1 MTKRYRQGQ
10 ILKLIRTNNI
20 STQEDLANALRAG
33 GVEATQ
39 VTLSRDIRE
48 MGLVKT
54 AEGYRALPP
63 QERPEDLASV
73 ASEFVNDVRLAQNQI
88 VLRTAP
94 GHASLVALALDHADW
109 PEVAGT
115 LAGDDTVLVICTDA
129 AIAETVRG
137 RLMQLLGSVHD
148 FQQRGADSPARLLFR
163 APIR

>member
-1 MTKRYRQGQ
+1 MTKAYRQGQ
-10 ILKLIRTNNI
+10 ILRLIRTNNI
-20 STQEDLANALRAG
+20 STQEDLAGALRAS

-54 AEGYRALPP
+54 ADGYRALPP
-63 QERPEDLASV
+63 REQPDDLASV
-73 ASEFVNDVRLAQNQI
+73 MGEFVRDVRLAQNQI

-94 GHASLVALALDHADW
+94 GHASLVAVTLDRVDW

-137 RLMQLLGSVHD
+137 RLMQLL
-148 FQQRGADSPARLLFR
+148 A
-163 APIR
+163 